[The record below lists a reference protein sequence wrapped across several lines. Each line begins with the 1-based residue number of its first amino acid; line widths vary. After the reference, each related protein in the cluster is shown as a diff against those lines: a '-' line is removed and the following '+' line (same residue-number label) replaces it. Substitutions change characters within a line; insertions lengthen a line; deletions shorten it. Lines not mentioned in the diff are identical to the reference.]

1 MIYGFILFLMIN
13 DNRGEER
20 EEGEEVSKK
29 ENINYNKEI
38 SLKFMTTK
46 RIAKTPKK

>member
-13 DNRGEER
+13 DNRE

-29 ENINYNKEI
+29 NINYNKEI

-46 RIAKTPKK
+46 RIVKTPKK